1 METVILQLAST
12 VGGIAG
18 LLAVLIYLGERKV
31 MASQREAY
39 ERLVKEALE
48 SSATQL
54 DQFGKLIRE
63 TISGYTTL
71 CGQVEAL
78 RRVTDTHYQELVNH
92 RFATES
98 RVGELYNEMYWRRG
112 GKNRLPGAPGPTPE
126 PAPESGSEPE
136 EHKERQ

>member
-31 MASQREAY
+31 MAAQRQAY
-39 ERLVKEALE
+39 ERLVKDALDG
-48 SSATQL
+48 SAKQL

-63 TISGYTTL
+63 TIAGYTTL

-78 RRVTDTHYQELVNH
+78 RRVTEAQHQELVYH
-92 RFATES
+92 RYATES

-112 GKNRLPGAPGPTPE
+112 GKGPLPPNPLPEPGA
-126 PAPESGSEPE
+126 EPE
-136 EHKERQ
+136 NHKEERE